1 MFYTYLTNREGEYT
15 VSTCTELL
23 YKKLPADLCYFEVF
37 NEKKEAKKRQ
47 EYLKKLSFKRLSSLI
62 KSKRVKGFT
71 CQREGNKTVISLKNG
86 VYNLTEAILV
96 KGENIKICG
105 AENTILQGCAKIDGW
120 VDEGNGVFSASTK
133 YDADALYI
141 NGEKYQMARFPKYS
155 PSIKIFGGFSRDVL
169 SKTKADEWKNPKGA
183 YIHAM
188 HLHNW
193 GGFSYEVTG
202 KDENGSL
209 TYIGGWQNNRQMGMH
224 SDFKYIENV
233 REEMTEPGE
242 WYFDKENKRAY
253 VFLKPNHNLNNAEI
267 CVNSSFFVFK
277 NCKNVTIENI
287 TIRRAKRTFMLTN
300 EPLLRSD
307 WTIYR
312 GGAVYFTN
320 SSNCKVSKCS
330 LFDIGTNGVFVD
342 GKNDNITVSK
352 CHLKDLGASGACF
365 VGKPSSVRSPLF
377 DATASQSFFDIDKKK
392 GPRSNDYPKNCTV
405 EDCLIEHV
413 GVTEK
418 QATGVEISMSYGI
431 SVINTSIY
439 DASRAGINISE
450 GTFGGHLI
458 DGCDVFDT
466 VKETGD
472 HGSFNSWGRDR
483 YWHLSDLAQNEIY
496 KYANLDCISKTVI
509 RNSRFRCD
517 RGWDIDL
524 DDGSSYYEIYNNLC
538 LNGGIKLR
546 EGFNRY
552 VHNNVTVN
560 NSIHLH
566 VWYENSGDV
575 VENNIIFTEYQP
587 ILMEHG
593 YGKSIDFNIL
603 HSKNAKG
610 IRKALELEKITG
622 MDKSSIK
629 AKCVFADARHG
640 DYRLISPK
648 INGFED
654 FPCEFGVRYEPL
666 KKLAKA
672 PELPK
677 INQSTK
683 KSKSNIITLFDMKL
697 KNIETDGEMSAFA
710 TAGHNGVLVCD
721 IDQFADVSAKGIL
734 PCDVIVAI
742 GNKEVNSLADLEGI
756 TRKDFLSSV
765 ITVWRAPKRIA
776 LK

>member
-1 MFYTYLTNREGEYT
+1 MFYTYLTQDQEKYGFG
-15 VSTCTELL
+15 VCAELL
-23 YKKLPADLCYFEVF
+23 YKKLPTNLCYFEVF
-37 NEKKEAKKRQ
+37 SNKSEAKQRL
-47 EYLKKLSFKRLSSLI
+47 EYFKKLSLKKLSFLI
-62 KSKRVKGFT
+62 KSKKTKGFT
-71 CQREGNKTVISLKNG
+71 CQNDGERTVICLKNG
-86 VYNLTEAILV
+86 IYNLTDAILV
-96 KGENIKICG
+96 KGENITIRGEK
-105 AENTILQGCAKIDGW
+105 NTIIQGCVSINGW
-120 VDEGNGVFSASTK
+120 TDEGNGIFSASTN
-133 YDADALYI
+133 YLADALYI
-141 NGEKYQMARFPKYS
+141 NGEKYQMARFPKYN
-155 PSIKIFGGFSRDVL
+155 PNVRIFGGFSRDVL
-169 SKTKADEWKNPKGA
+169 SSAKANEWKNPVGA

-242 WYFDKENKRAY
+242 WYFDKENKRVY
-253 VFLKPNHNLNNAEI
+253 VILKPGHSLSSAEI
-267 CVNSSFFVFK
+267 SVNSSFFSFK
-277 NCKNVTIENI
+277 GCKNVTIENI
-287 TIRRAKRTFMLTN
+287 KIRRAKRTFMLTT

-312 GGAVYFTN
+312 GGAIYFTN
-320 SSNCKVSKCS
+320 SSDCTVSCCS

-342 GKNDNITVSK
+342 GRNSNITVSK
-352 CHLKDLGASGACF
+352 CHFKDLGASGVCF

-377 DATASQSFFDIDKKK
+377 EATLSQSFLSIDKKR
-392 GPRSNDYPKNCTV
+392 GPKSNEYPKGCTV
-405 EDCLIEHV
+405 NDCLIERV
-413 GVTEK
+413 GVVEK

-483 YWHLSDLAQNEIY
+483 FWHLSDLAQNEIY
-496 KYANLDCISKTVI
+496 KYASLDCIDKTII

-524 DDGSSYYEIYNNLC
+524 DDGSSNYEIYNNLC

-546 EGFNRY
+546 EGFGRY
-552 VHNNVTVN
+552 VHNNITVN
-560 NSIHLH
+560 NSVHLH

-593 YGKSIDFNIL
+593 FGKSIDFNVL
-603 HSKNAKG
+603 HSKNTKG
-610 IRKALELEKITG
+610 IKKAPELEKITG
-622 MDKSSIK
+622 MDKGSIK
-629 AKCVFADARHG
+629 TKCIFKDVKHG
-640 DYRLISPK
+640 DYTLLSPQ
-648 INGFED
+648 IDGFES

-672 PELPK
+672 PVLPK
-677 INQSTK
+677 INQNHK
-683 KSKSNIITLFDMKL
+683 KNKSSIITLFDRQI

-710 TAGHNGVLVCD
+710 TAGHNGVLICD
-721 IDQFADVSAKGIL
+721 VDQFADVSAKGIL

-742 GNKEVNSLADLEGI
+742 NDKEINSLSDLDGI
-756 TRKDFLSSV
+756 TKKEFLSSK
-765 ITVWRAPKRIA
+765 ITVWRAPSRVI
-776 LK
+776 LE

>member
-1 MFYTYLTNREGEYT
+1 MFYTYLIRDNEKYDLG
-15 VSTCTELL
+15 VCSQLL
-23 YKKLPADLCYFEVF
+23 TKGLMDNLCYFEVF
-37 NEKKEAKKRQ
+37 SNKKEAKCRM
-47 EYLKKLSFKRLSSLI
+47 EYLKKLSYAKLSSLI
-62 KSKRVKGFT
+62 KSNKKNGFV
-71 CQREGNKTVISLKNG
+71 CSKEGEKTVISLKNG
-86 VYNLTEAILV
+86 IYNLTGAILV
-96 KGENIKICG
+96 KGENITIRGEK
-105 AENTILQGCAKIDGW
+105 NTVIQGCAKIDNW
-120 VDEGNGVFSASTK
+120 VDEGNGVFSASTE

-141 NGEKYQMARFPKYS
+141 NGEKYQMARFPKYN
-155 PSIKIFGGFSRDVL
+155 PNVRIFGGFSRDVL
-169 SKTKADEWKNPKGA
+169 SKKKADEWKNPVGA

-202 KDENGSL
+202 KDENGNL

-242 WYFDKENKRAY
+242 WYFDKTNKRVY
-253 VFLKPNHNLNNAEI
+253 VILKPEHSLENAEI
-267 CVNSSFFVFK
+267 CVNSSFFVF
-277 NCKNVTIENI
+277 NRCKNVSVENI
-287 TIRRAKRTFMLTN
+287 KIRRAKRTFMLTN
-300 EPLLRSD
+300 ESLLRSD

-312 GGAVYFTN
+312 GGAIYFTN
-320 SSNCKVSKCS
+320 SRDCSISNCS

-342 GKNDNITVSK
+342 GKNCGISISR
-352 CHLKDLGASGACF
+352 CHFKDLGASGVCF

-377 DATASQSFFDIDKKK
+377 EATKCQSFLEIDKKK
-392 GPRSNDYPKNCTV
+392 GPKSNEYPRECSV

-413 GVTEK
+413 GIVEK

-431 SVINTSIY
+431 QVINSTIY

-450 GTFGGHLI
+450 GTFGGHII

-483 YWHLSDLAQNEIY
+483 YWHLYDIEEKEIG
-496 KYANLDCISKTVI
+496 KYVCLDCLGKTI
-509 RNSRFRCD
+509 LRNNRFRCD

-524 DDGSSYYEIYNNLC
+524 DDGSSNYEIYNNLC

-546 EGFNRY
+546 EGFYRY
-552 VHNNVTVN
+552 VHNNITVN

-587 ILMEHG
+587 ILMNHG
-593 YGKSIDFNIL
+593 YGKSIDFNVL
-603 HSKNAKG
+603 HSRNTKG
-610 IRKALELEKITG
+610 IKQAPELEKITG
-622 MDKSSIK
+622 MDKSSVK
-629 AKCVFADARHG
+629 TKCVFKNPRRS
-640 DYRLISPK
+640 DYRLISPE
-648 INGFED
+648 ISGFEN

-666 KKLAKA
+666 KRISRA
-672 PELPK
+672 PVLPK
-677 INQSTK
+677 INQNQK
-683 KSKSNIITLFDMKL
+683 KNKSNIITLFDMKV

-721 IDQFADVSAKGIL
+721 VDQFAKASAKGIL

-742 GNKEVNSLADLEGI
+742 NDKEVNSLADLEGI
-756 TRKDFLSSV
+756 TRDEFLSSK
-765 ITVWRAPKRIA
+765 ITVWRAPLRIT
-776 LK
+776 L

>member
-1 MFYTYLTNREGEYT
+1 MFYTYLTQNEGKYSFG
-15 VSTCTELL
+15 VCTELL

-37 NEKKEAKKRQ
+37 VSEDEARHREK
-47 EYLKKLSFKRLSSLI
+47 YLKKLSYARLSSLI
-62 KSKRVKGFT
+62 NSKKIKGFT
-71 CQREGNKTVISLKNG
+71 CHREGAKTVICLKKG
-86 VYNLTEAILV
+86 IYNLTEPILV
-96 KGENIKICG
+96 KGENITIR
-105 AENTILQGCAKIDGW
+105 ADENALIQGCAKIDGW
-120 VDEGNGVFSASTK
+120 IDEGNGIFSVATE

-141 NGEKYQMARFPKYS
+141 NNEKYQMARFPKYN
-155 PSIKIFGGFSRDVL
+155 PNIKIFGGFSRDVL
-169 SKTKADEWKNPKGA
+169 SKAKADEWNDPSGA

-193 GGFSYEVTG
+193 GGYSYEVTG
-202 KDENGSL
+202 KDENGNL

-224 SDFKYIENV
+224 SDFKFIENV

-242 WYFDKENKRAY
+242 WYFDKKNKRVY
-253 VFLKPNHNLNNAEI
+253 VILKSGHSLSSAEI

-277 NCKNVTIENI
+277 KCKNVSLEGIK
-287 TIRRAKRTFMLTN
+287 IRRAKRTFMLTN

-312 GGAVYFTN
+312 GGAIYFT
-320 SSNCKVSKCS
+320 SSYDCSVSKCS

-342 GKNDNITVSK
+342 GKNRNITISK
-352 CHLKDLGASGACF
+352 CHFKDLGASGVCF

-377 DATASQSFFDIDKKK
+377 EATKSQSFLEIDKKR
-392 GPRSNDYPKNCTV
+392 GPKTSDYPRKCTV
-405 EDCLIEHV
+405 EDCLIERV
-413 GVTEK
+413 GMVEK

-450 GTFGGHLI
+450 GTFGGHII

-483 YWHLSDLAQNEIY
+483 FWHLSDLAPGEIY
-496 KYANLDCISKTVI
+496 KYAYLDCIGKTVI

-524 DDGSSYYEIYNNLC
+524 DDGSSNYEIYNNLC

-546 EGFNRY
+546 EGFGRY
-552 VHNNVTVN
+552 VHNNITVN
-560 NSIHLH
+560 NSIHMH

-587 ILMEHG
+587 ILMENDF
-593 YGKSIDFNIL
+593 GKSIDFNIL
-603 HSKNAKG
+603 HSKNTKG
-610 IRKALELEKITG
+610 IKNAPELEEITG
-622 MDKSSIK
+622 MDKGSIK
-629 AKCVFADARHG
+629 VRCTFADARHG
-640 DYRLISPK
+640 DYTLIFPK
-648 INGFED
+648 IRSFEGF
-654 FPCEFGVRYEPL
+654 PREFGVRYEPL
-666 KKLAKA
+666 KRLART
-672 PELPK
+672 PVLPK
-677 INQSTK
+677 INQSQK
-683 KSKSNIITLFDMKL
+683 KNRSNIVTLFDMKI

-721 IDQFADVSAKGIL
+721 VDQFADASAKGIL

-742 GNKEVNSLADLEGI
+742 DEREINSLSDLEGI
-756 TRKDFLSSV
+756 TRSQFLSAK
-765 ITVWRAPKRIA
+765 ITVWRAPKRII
-776 LK
+776 LS

>member
-1 MFYTYLTNREGEYT
+1 MFYTYLTYDEGKYGFG
-15 VSTCTELL
+15 VCSELL
-23 YKKLPADLCYFEVF
+23 CKKLPDGLCYFEVF
-37 NEKKEAKKRQ
+37 SNKNEAKCRG
-47 EYLKKLSFKRLSSLI
+47 EHLKKLSYAKLSSLI
-62 KSKRVKGFT
+62 KSKKVKGFT
-71 CQREGNKTVISLKNG
+71 CQKDGEKTIIRLKNG
-86 VYNLTEAILV
+86 VYNLTSPILV
-96 KGENIKICG
+96 KGENIEICG
-105 AENTILQGCAKIDGW
+105 DTDTVIQGCVKIDAW
-120 VDEGNGVFSASTK
+120 TDEGNGIFSAKTE

-141 NGEKYQMARFPKYS
+141 SGEKYQMARFPKYN
-155 PSIKIFGGFSRDVL
+155 PNVRIFGGFSRDVL

-188 HLHNW
+188 HRHNW
-193 GGFSYEVTG
+193 GGYSYEVTG
-202 KDENGSL
+202 KDENGNL

-242 WYFDKENKRAY
+242 WYFDKKNKRVYVILKAGHSLDDAY
-253 VFLKPNHNLNNAEI
+253 I

-277 NCKNVTIENI
+277 SCKNVKVESIK
-287 TIRRAKRTFMLTN
+287 IRRAKRTFMLTN

-312 GGAVYFTN
+312 GGAIYFTN
-320 SSNCKVSKCS
+320 SSDCSVSKCS

-342 GKNDNITVSK
+342 GKNSNITISK
-352 CHLKDLGASGACF
+352 CHFKDLGASGVCF

-377 DATASQSFFDIDKKK
+377 EATESQSFLEIDKKR
-392 GPRSNDYPKNCTV
+392 GPKSNEYPKGCTV
-405 EDCLIEHV
+405 EDCLIERV
-413 GVTEK
+413 GMLEK

-450 GTFGGHLI
+450 GTFGGHII

-483 YWHLSDLAQNEIY
+483 FWHLYDLEQKDIH
-496 KYANLDCISKTVI
+496 KYAYLDCIGKTVI

-524 DDGSSYYEIYNNLC
+524 DDGSSNYEIYNNLC

-546 EGFNRY
+546 EGFGRY
-552 VHNNVTVN
+552 VHNNIMVN
-560 NSIHLH
+560 NSVHMH

-575 VENNIIFTEYQP
+575 VENNIVFTEYQP
-587 ILMEHG
+587 ILMDHG
-593 YGKSIDFNIL
+593 FGKSIDFNVL
-603 HSKNAKG
+603 HSKNTKG
-610 IRKALELEKITG
+610 IKKAPELEKITG
-622 MDKSSIK
+622 MDEHSIK
-629 AKCVFADARHG
+629 TKCVFKDVRHG
-640 DYRLISPK
+640 DYTLLSPE
-648 INGFED
+648 IRGFED
-654 FPCEFGVRYEPL
+654 FPHEFGVKYEPL

-672 PELPK
+672 PVLPK
-677 INQSTK
+677 INQSAK
-683 KSKSNIITLFDMKL
+683 KSKSSFITLFDMKL

-710 TAGHNGVLVCD
+710 TAGHNGVLVLD
-721 IDQFADVSAKGIL
+721 VDQFADASAKGIL
-734 PCDVIVAI
+734 PCDVIV
-742 GNKEVNSLADLEGI
+742 GLGDKEVNSLADLDGI
-756 TRKDFLSSV
+756 SEKEFLSSK
-765 ITVWRAPKRIA
+765 ITVWRAPSRII

>member
-1 MFYTYLTNREGEYT
+1 MFYTYLTQADGKYSFG
-15 VSTCTELL
+15 VCSQLL
-23 YKKLPADLCYFEVF
+23 CKKLPEGLCYFEVF
-37 NEKKEAKKRQ
+37 ADKNEARLREKH
-47 EYLKKLSFKRLSSLI
+47 FKSLTNARLSSLI
-62 KSKRVKGFT
+62 KSKKILGFT
-71 CQREGNKTVISLKNG
+71 CHNEGNKTVISLKNG
-86 VYNLTEAILV
+86 VYNLTDTILV
-96 KGENIKICG
+96 KGQNITICG
-105 AENTILQGCAKIDGW
+105 AENTVIQGCEKIDGW
-120 VDEGNGVFSASTK
+120 VDEGNGVFSANTRL
-133 YDADALYI
+133 DADGLYI
-141 NGEKYQMARFPKYS
+141 SGEKYQMARFPKYN
-155 PSIKIFGGFSRDVL
+155 PNIRIFGGFSRDVL
-169 SKTKADEWKNPKGA
+169 SKVKADEWKNPKGA

-202 KDENGSL
+202 KDEDGNL

-233 REEMTEPGE
+233 REEMTQPGE
-242 WYFDKENKRAY
+242 WYFDKVNKRVY
-253 VFLKPNHNLNNAEI
+253 VILKPGHSLKDAYI
-267 CVNSSFFVFK
+267 SVNSSFFAFK
-277 NCKNVTIENI
+277 GCKNVSLENI
-287 TIRRAKRTFMLTN
+287 KFRRAKRTFMLTN

-312 GGAVYFTN
+312 GGAIYFTN
-320 SSNCKVSKCS
+320 SKDCSVSKCS

-342 GKNDNITVSK
+342 GKNSNITISK
-352 CHLKDLGASGACF
+352 CHFKDLGASGVCF

-377 DATASQSFFDIDKKK
+377 EATKCQSFLTMDKKP
-392 GPRSNDYPKNCTV
+392 GPKSNEYPKGCTV
-405 EDCLIEHV
+405 EDCLIERV
-413 GVTEK
+413 GMVEK

-483 YWHLSDLAQNEIY
+483 YWHLYDISQDEIRN
-496 KYANLDCISKTVI
+496 YAHLDCIKKTVI

-524 DDGSSYYEIYNNLC
+524 DDGSSFYEIYNNLC

-546 EGFNRY
+546 EGFYRH
-552 VHNNVTVN
+552 VHNNITVN

-566 VWYENSGDV
+566 VWYDNSEDV
-575 VENNIIFTEYQP
+575 VENNIVFTEYQP
-587 ILMEHG
+587 ILMNNG
-593 YGKSIDFNIL
+593 YGKSIDFNVL
-603 HSKNAKG
+603 HSKYTKG
-610 IRKALELEKITG
+610 IKNATELEDITG
-622 MDKSSIK
+622 MDRGSIK
-629 AKCVFADARHG
+629 TRCVFEDVKHG

-648 INGFED
+648 ISGFEN

-666 KKLAKA
+666 RKIART
-672 PELPK
+672 PVLPK
-677 INQSTK
+677 INERAK
-683 KSKSNIITLFDMKL
+683 KEKSNIVMLFDMKI

-721 IDQFADVSAKGIL
+721 VDQFADVSAKGIL
-734 PCDVIVAI
+734 PCDVIVGFNDKDI
-742 GNKEVNSLADLEGI
+742 NSLSDLEGI
-756 TRKDFLSSV
+756 TKADFLSAK
-765 ITVWRAPKRIA
+765 ITVWRAPSRIT

>member
-1 MFYTYLTNREGEYT
+1 MFYTYLIQSNGKYGFG
-15 VSTCTELL
+15 VCTELL
-23 YKKLPADLCYFEVF
+23 YKRLPTDLCYFEVF
-37 NEKKEAKKRQ
+37 SDKNEAKKR
-47 EYLKKLSFKRLSSLI
+47 ERYLKGLSNRRLSTLI
-62 KSKRVKGFT
+62 ESKRIKGFT
-71 CQREGNKTVISLKNG
+71 CHKEGEKTVICLKSG
-86 VYNLTEAILV
+86 IYDLTGSILV
-96 KGENIKICG
+96 KGENITIRGDK
-105 AENTILQGCAKIDGW
+105 NTVLQGCVKIDGW
-120 VDEGNGVFSASTK
+120 TDEGDGVFSARTE

-141 NGEKYQMARFPKYS
+141 NGEKYQMARFPKYNS
-155 PSIKIFGGFSRDVL
+155 NIKIFGGFSRDVL
-169 SKTKADEWKNPKGA
+169 SKEKADAWKDPKGA

-193 GGFSYEVTG
+193 GGYSYEVTG
-202 KDENGSL
+202 KDENGNL

-253 VFLKPNHNLNNAEI
+253 VILKPGHSLTNAEI
-267 CVNSSFFVFK
+267 SVNSSFFVF
-277 NCKNVTIENI
+277 NGCKNVSVENI
-287 TIRRAKRTFMLTN
+287 KIRRAKRTFMLTN

-312 GGAVYFTN
+312 GGAIYFTN
-320 SSNCKVSKCS
+320 SNDCSVSKCS
-330 LFDIGTNGVFVD
+330 LTDIGTNGVFVD
-342 GKNDNITVSK
+342 GKNSNITVSK
-352 CHLKDLGASGACF
+352 CHFKDVGASGVCF

-377 DATASQSFFDIDKKK
+377 EATKSQSFLEIDKKR
-392 GPRSNDYPKNCTV
+392 GPKSNEYPRNCTV
-405 EDCLIEHV
+405 EDCLIERV
-413 GVTEK
+413 GIVEK

-431 SVINTSIY
+431 NVVNTSIY

-450 GTFGGHLI
+450 GTFGGHVI

-496 KYANLDCISKTVI
+496 KYAYLDCISKTVI
-509 RNSRFRCD
+509 KNSRFRCD

-524 DDGSSYYEIYNNLC
+524 DDGSSNYEIYNNLC

-546 EGFNRY
+546 EGFGRH
-552 VHNNVTVN
+552 VHNNITVN
-560 NSIHLH
+560 NSIHMH

-593 YGKSIDFNIL
+593 FGKSIDKNIL
-603 HSKNAKG
+603 YSRNTKG
-610 IRKALELEKITG
+610 IKKAPELEKITG
-622 MDKSSIK
+622 MDKGSVK
-629 AKCVFADARHG
+629 VKCIFADVRHG
-640 DYRLISPK
+640 DYTPVSPEIS
-648 INGFED
+648 GFED
-654 FPCEFGVRYEPL
+654 FPREFGVRYEPL
-666 KKLAKA
+666 KRLAKS
-672 PELPK
+672 PVLPK
-677 INQSTK
+677 IIQNK
-683 KSKSNIITLFDMKL
+683 KKDKSNIFTLFDMKI
-697 KNIETDGEMSAFA
+697 KNIETDGEMTVFA

-721 IDQFADVSAKGIL
+721 VEQFAGATAKGIL

-742 GNKEVNSLADLEGI
+742 GDKEINSMSDLEGF
-756 TRKDFLSSV
+756 TKGEFLSSE
-765 ITVWRAPKRIA
+765 ITVWRAPKRIV

>member
-1 MFYTYLTNREGEYT
+1 MFYTYLTLNEGKYGFG
-15 VSTCTELL
+15 VCTELL
-23 YKKLPADLCYFEVF
+23 YKKLPIGLCYFEVF
-37 NEKKEAKKRQ
+37 ANKGEAKHRE
-47 EYLKKLSFKRLSSLI
+47 EYFKGLSNARLSALT
-62 KSKRVKGFT
+62 KSNKVKGFV
-71 CQREGNKTVISLKNG
+71 CHKEGKQTVISFKNG
-86 VYNLTEAILV
+86 IYNLTSPILV
-96 KGENIKICG
+96 KGQDITIRG
-105 AENTILQGCAKIDGW
+105 QENTVIQGCVKIDSW
-120 VDEGNGVFSASTK
+120 VDEGNGVFSAHTEH
-133 YDADALYI
+133 DADALYI
-141 NGEKYQMARFPKYS
+141 NNEKYQMARFPKYN
-155 PSIKIFGGFSRDVL
+155 PSIRIFGGFSRDVL
-169 SKTKADEWKNPKGA
+169 SKAKADTWKNPKGA

-202 KDENGSL
+202 KDENGNL

-242 WYFDKENKRAY
+242 WYFDKENKRVY
-253 VFLKPNHNLNNAEI
+253 VILKQGHSLGSAEI

-277 NCKNVTIENI
+277 GCKNVSVEGIK
-287 TIRRAKRTFMLTN
+287 IRRAKRTFMKTN

-312 GGAVYFTN
+312 GGAIYFTG
-320 SSNCKVSKCS
+320 SSDCSISKCS

-342 GKNDNITVSK
+342 GKNSNITVSK
-352 CHLKDLGASGACF
+352 CHFKDLGASGICF

-377 DATASQSFFDIDKKK
+377 EATQSQSFHDIDKKR
-392 GPRSNDYPKNCTV
+392 GPKSNEYPKSCTV
-405 EDCLIEHV
+405 ENCLIERV
-413 GVTEK
+413 GMLEK

-431 SVINTSIY
+431 SIINTSIY

-483 YWHLSDLAQNEIY
+483 FWHLYDLPQNEIH
-496 KYANLDCISKTVI
+496 KYAYLDCISKTVI

-524 DDGSSYYEIYNNLC
+524 DDGSSNYEIYNNLC

-546 EGFNRY
+546 EGFGRY
-552 VHNNVTVN
+552 VHHNITVN
-560 NSIHLH
+560 NSVHMH

-575 VENNIIFTEYQP
+575 VENNIVFTEYQP
-587 ILMEHG
+587 ILMDNG
-593 YGKSIDFNIL
+593 FGKSIDFNVL
-603 HSKNAKG
+603 HSKNTKG
-610 IRKALELEKITG
+610 IKKAPELQKITG
-622 MDKSSIK
+622 MDGSSYK
-629 AKCVFADARHG
+629 TKCVFKDVKRS
-640 DYRLISPK
+640 DYTLISPK
-648 INGFED
+648 ICGFEY

-666 KKLAKA
+666 KRLAKTPA
-672 PELPK
+672 LPK
-677 INQSTK
+677 INQSQK
-683 KSKSNIITLFDMKL
+683 KGKSSIITLFDMKI

-721 IDQFADVSAKGIL
+721 VDQFADASAKGIL
-734 PCDVIVAI
+734 PCDVIVGI
-742 GNKEVNSLADLEGI
+742 NGKEINSLADLDGI
-756 TRKDFLSSV
+756 TEKEFLSAK
-765 ITVWRAPKRIA
+765 ITVWRAPSRVI
-776 LK
+776 LN

>member
-1 MFYTYLTNREGEYT
+1 MFYTYLTQSEGEYGFG
-15 VSTCTELL
+15 VCSQLL
-23 YKKLPADLCYFEVF
+23 YKKLPDGLCYFEVF
-37 NEKKEAKKRQ
+37 ADKKDAKSRM
-47 EYLKKLSFKRLSSLI
+47 ECLKKLSYAKLSSLI
-62 KSKRVKGFT
+62 KSKKGNGFA
-71 CQREGNKTVISLKNG
+71 CYNEGEKTVICLKNG

-96 KGENIKICG
+96 KSENITIRG
-105 AENTILQGCAKIDGW
+105 AENTVIQGCAKIDGW
-120 VDEGNGVFSASTK
+120 VDEGNGVFSAKTE

-141 NGEKYQMARFPKYS
+141 NGEKYQMARFPKYN
-155 PSIKIFGGFSRDVL
+155 PNVRIFGGFSRDVL
-169 SKTKADEWKNPKGA
+169 SKAKADEWKNPVGA

-188 HLHNW
+188 HKHNW

-202 KDENGSL
+202 KDENGNL

-242 WYFDKENKRAY
+242 WYFDKENKRVY
-253 VFLKPNHNLNNAEI
+253 VILKPEHSLDGAEI
-267 CVNSSFFVFK
+267 SVNSSFFVFK
-277 NCKNVTIENI
+277 GCKNVRVENI
-287 TIRRAKRTFMLTN
+287 KIRRAKRTFMLTD

-312 GGAVYFTN
+312 GGAIYFAN
-320 SSNCKVSKCS
+320 SSDCSVSRCS

-342 GKNDNITVSK
+342 GKNSNITVSK
-352 CHLKDLGASGACF
+352 CHFKDLGASGVCF
-365 VGKPSSVRSPLF
+365 VGKSSSVRSPLF
-377 DATASQSFFDIDKKK
+377 DATKGQSFLEIDKKR
-392 GPRSNDYPKNCTV
+392 GPKSNEYPKSCTV
-405 EDCLIEHV
+405 KDCLIEHV
-413 GVTEK
+413 GVVEK

-450 GTFGGHLI
+450 GTFGGHII

-483 YWHLSDLAQNEIY
+483 YWHLSDLAQSEIY
-496 KYANLDCISKTVI
+496 KYVNLDNMGKTVI

-524 DDGSSYYEIYNNLC
+524 DDGSSNYEIYNNLC

-546 EGFNRY
+546 EGFGRY
-552 VHNNVTVN
+552 VHNNITVN

-587 ILMEHG
+587 ILMNNG
-593 YGKSIDFNIL
+593 FGKSIDFNVL
-603 HSKNAKG
+603 HSKNTKG
-610 IRKALELEKITG
+610 IKKAPELEKITG
-622 MDKSSIK
+622 MDKNSVK
-629 AKCVFADARHG
+629 AKCVFKDVRHS
-640 DYRLISPK
+640 DYRLISPR
-648 INGFED
+648 ISGFED
-654 FPCEFGVRYEPL
+654 FPYEFGVRYEPL
-666 KKLAKA
+666 KKLART
-672 PELPK
+672 PVLPK
-677 INQSTK
+677 INQSSK
-683 KSKSNIITLFDMKL
+683 KSKSNIITLFDMKI

-721 IDQFADVSAKGIL
+721 VDQFARASAKGIL
-734 PCDVIVAI
+734 PCDIIVGI
-742 GNKEVNSLADLEGI
+742 GDKEVNSLADLEGV
-756 TRKDFLSSV
+756 TSDEFLSSK
-765 ITVWRAPKRIA
+765 ITVWRAPSRVV

>member
-1 MFYTYLTNREGEYT
+1 MFYTYLTKDEEKYNFG
-15 VSTCTELL
+15 VCSELL
-23 YKKLPADLCYFEVF
+23 YKKLPIGLCYFEVF
-37 NEKKEAKKRQ
+37 KDKDEARNREK
-47 EYLKKLSFKRLSSLI
+47 YLKKISYKRLSSLI
-62 KSKRVKGFT
+62 KSKKAKGFT
-71 CQREGNKTVISLKNG
+71 CHKEGEKTIICLKDII
-86 VYNLTEAILV
+86 YNLTDAILV
-96 KGENIKICG
+96 KGESIEFRGEK
-105 AENTILQGCAKIDGW
+105 NTIIQGCAKIDDW
-120 VDEGNGVFSASTK
+120 VDEGNGVFSAKTE

-141 NGEKYQMARFPKYS
+141 DGEKYQMARFPKYN
-155 PSIKIFGGFSRDVL
+155 PDIRIFGGFSRDVL
-169 SKTKADEWKNPKGA
+169 SRAKAETWKNPSGA

-202 KDENGSL
+202 KDENGDL

-233 REEMTEPGE
+233 REEMTKPGE
-242 WYFDKENKRAY
+242 WYFDKKNRRVY
-253 VFLKPNHNLNNAEI
+253 VILKPGHNLNSAEI

-277 NCKNVTIENI
+277 RCKNVSLKNI
-287 TIRRAKRTFMLTN
+287 KIRRAKRTFMLTN

-312 GGAVYFTN
+312 GGAIYFTN
-320 SSNCKVSKCS
+320 SSDCSLSRCS

-342 GKNDNITVSK
+342 GKNSNITVSK
-352 CHLKDLGASGACF
+352 CHFKDIGASGVCF

-377 DATASQSFFDIDKKK
+377 EATKSQSFLQIDKKR
-392 GPRSNDYPKNCTV
+392 GPKNSEYPKRCTV
-405 EDCLIEHV
+405 ENCLIEHV
-413 GVTEK
+413 GVVEK

-483 YWHLSDLAQNEIY
+483 FWHLYDLAQNEIY
-496 KYANLDCISKTVI
+496 KYASLDCISKTII

-524 DDGSSYYEIYNNLC
+524 DDGSSNYEIYNNLC

-546 EGFNRY
+546 EGFSRY
-552 VHNNVTVN
+552 VHNNITVN
-560 NSIHLH
+560 NSVHMH
-566 VWYENSGDV
+566 VWYENSKDV
-575 VENNIIFTEYQP
+575 VENNIVFTKYQP
-587 ILMEHG
+587 ILMENG
-593 YGKSIDFNIL
+593 FGKSIDFNVL
-603 HSKNAKG
+603 YSKNTKG
-610 IRKALELEKITG
+610 IKKAPELEKITG

-629 AKCVFADARHG
+629 TRCIFRDVKRG
-640 DYRLISPK
+640 DYTLISPK
-648 INGFED
+648 ICGFES

-666 KKLAKA
+666 KRLART
-672 PELPK
+672 PVLPK
-677 INQSTK
+677 INQSQK
-683 KSKSNIITLFDMKL
+683 RCKSNIITLFDMQI

-721 IDQFADVSAKGIL
+721 VDQFAEVSAKGIL
-734 PCDVIVAI
+734 PCDVIIAI
-742 GNKEVNSLADLEGI
+742 GDKEINSLTDLDGI
-756 TRKDFLSSV
+756 TKDEFLSSE
-765 ITVWRAPKRIA
+765 ITVWRAPLRVI
-776 LK
+776 LD

>member
-1 MFYTYLTNREGEYT
+1 MFYTYLTHNDKKYVFG
-15 VSTCTELL
+15 VCAELL

-37 NEKKEAKKRQ
+37 ADKNEAKRREKQ
-47 EYLKKLSFKRLSSLI
+47 LKALSYAKLSSLI
-62 KSKRVKGFT
+62 RSKKAGGFT
-71 CQREGNKTVISLKNG
+71 CHMEGEKAVICLKNG
-86 VYNLTEAILV
+86 VYNLTGAILV
-96 KGENIKICG
+96 KGEDIVIRGDK
-105 AENTILQGCAKIDGW
+105 NTVIQGCAKIDGW
-120 VDEGNGVFSASTK
+120 VAEGNGVFSTRAE

-141 NGEKYQMARFPKYS
+141 NGEKYQMARFPKYN
-155 PSIKIFGGFSRDVL
+155 PNIRIFGGFSRDVL
-169 SKTKADEWKNPKGA
+169 SKAKADEWKNPKGA

-188 HLHNW
+188 HRHNW

-202 KDENGSL
+202 KDENGCL

-233 REEMTEPGE
+233 REEMTLPGE
-242 WYFDKENKRAY
+242 WYFDKENKRVY
-253 VFLKPNHNLNNAEI
+253 VILKPEHSIDSAEI

-277 NCKNVTIENI
+277 GCKNVSLENVK
-287 TIRRAKRTFMLTN
+287 IRRAKRTFMLTD

-312 GGAVYFTN
+312 GGAIYFTN
-320 SSNCKVSKCS
+320 SRDCSVSKCS

-342 GKNDNITVSK
+342 GKNSNITVSK
-352 CHLKDLGASGACF
+352 CHFKDLGASGVCF
-365 VGKPSSVRSPLF
+365 VGKPSCVRSPLF
-377 DATASQSFFDIDKKK
+377 EATESQSFLVIDKKRGPK
-392 GPRSNDYPKNCTV
+392 GNAYPKKCAV

-413 GVTEK
+413 GIVEK

-450 GTFGGHLI
+450 GTFGGHII

-483 YWHLSDLAQNEIY
+483 FWHLSDLEQSEIH
-496 KYANLDCISKTVI
+496 KYAFLDCNKSVI

-524 DDGSSYYEIYNNLC
+524 DDGSSNYEIYNNLC

-546 EGFNRY
+546 EGFGRY
-552 VHNNVTVN
+552 VHNNITVN
-560 NSIHLH
+560 NSIHMH
-566 VWYENSGDV
+566 VWYENCGDV

-593 YGKSIDFNIL
+593 FGKSIDFNVL
-603 HSKNAKG
+603 YSRNTKG
-610 IRKALELEKITG
+610 IKRATELEKITG
-622 MDKSSIK
+622 MDKGSIK
-629 AKCVFADARHG
+629 TKCIFADARHG
-640 DYRLISPK
+640 DYTPIEPK
-648 INGFED
+648 ICGFD
-654 FPCEFGVRYEPL
+654 SFPCEFGVRYAPL
-666 KKLAKA
+666 KKLARTPA
-672 PELPK
+672 LPK

-683 KSKSNIITLFDMKL
+683 KSKSSIINLFDMKV
-697 KNIETDGEMSAFA
+697 KNIETDGEMTVFA
-710 TAGHNGVLVCD
+710 TAGHDGVLVCD
-721 IDQFADVSAKGIL
+721 VDQFADVSAKGIL
-734 PCDVIVAI
+734 PCDVIV
-742 GNKEVNSLADLEGI
+742 GMGDKEIKSLADLEGI
-756 TRKDFLSSV
+756 TKGEFLSSE
-765 ITVWRAPKRIA
+765 ITVWRAPKRVI